1 MNKPTAPV
9 ELTDQLLQDVQANY
23 PQGGLIWTLASEVV
37 RLRAQVEELLLWFE
51 DIVIG
56 ERIRERAA
64 NDNGRRT
71 PLGEVAADFGID
83 LTLDEIERL
92 QAIVATVDDL
102 HSPRLAH
109 DTCLACDHNWPCPTH
124 LLIHPEE
131 ARRG

>member
-1 MNKPTAPV
+1 MADDIVTR
-9 ELTDQLLQDVQANY
+9 LQCTY
-23 PQGGLIWTLASEVV
+23 PSGEWPCEECTFCVARAEIE
-37 RLRAQVEELLLWFE
+37 RLRAQVEELLPLFE

-102 HSPRLAH
+102 HSCRLAH
-109 DTCLACDHNWPCPTH
+109 DTCLACYRDWPCPTH